1 MRILISSDETIPA
14 STEVDDE
21 TLARLYAADP
31 ATSRVGDGVWLR
43 VNMVSTVDGSAQGDD
58 GLSGGINNAADKR
71 VYDALRATAD
81 VIVVGAGTARDEGY
95 GPADVPLVVVSR
107 SGRVPEKLRGH
118 APGRVRLATVEKA
131 EHIDEARALLGDD
144 HVWTLGGYAINRG
157 ALRERLAKEGFA
169 QVLAEGGPHL
179 FRDMLNAD
187 VVDELC
193 LTVVPRLVA
202 GDHSRITA
210 GGGIDVALSPTLLLE
225 EDGTLL
231 GRWLTVG

>member
-1 MRILISSDETIPA
+1 MRILISSDAPTA
-14 STEVDDE
+14 TSNEVDDA

-31 ATSRVGDGVWLR
+31 AHSPVGDGVWLR
-43 VNMVSTVDGSAQGDD
+43 VNMVSTVDGSAQGED
-58 GLSGGINNAADKR
+58 GASGSINNAADKR
-71 VYDALRATAD
+71 VYDLLRAQAD
-81 VIVVGAGTARDEGY
+81 VVVVGAGTARDEGY

-131 EHIDEARALLGDD
+131 ERLAEARELLGDE

-157 ALRERLAKEGFA
+157 SLRARLAQEGFA

-179 FRDMLNAD
+179 FRDMLNAE
-187 VVDELC
+187 VVDEVC

-202 GDHSRITA
+202 GDHARITA
-210 GGGIDVALSPTLLLE
+210 GGGIDVPLTPTLLLE
-225 EDGTLL
+225 ESGTLL
-231 GRWLTVG
+231 GRWRVVR